1 MCFIWFALVG
11 GTAIDLELS
20 GVGNGAIANA
30 AQADKLF
37 VMLDVILGE
46 NLAYVMSLS
55 GSGLVVDLPN
65 YFC

>member
-1 MCFIWFALVG
+1 MLYLVALVG